1 MNYITSFFMK
11 SFFSKILIVLISLS
25 VITESVSAYG
35 MSRYRSRTQSSYY
48 NNRGYVAPAPQ
59 YNNGY
64 NTYNNYQTPV
74 VSCPNFSN
82 ASVSIGTL
90 PNGLNISV
98 SSYDSALQTCIRST
112 AWASYFTRFG
122 NSVNFSVVNTTLGVQ
137 MTATSYDSYT
147 ISSIQNTSW
156 VSIINGIQGYS
167 YSPYY
172 NQPQYSYP
180 QYQNNPSYNY
190 NNNPY
195 YYNNQYQY
203 NPPVYDNSSRRG
215 SVVFG
220 NTNQIARSL
229 TYVSNGVQMNFTSN
243 DYNTMNYLQRF
254 SFTYLFSHLGG
265 VSVSQ
270 SNISGGIQVTV
281 TSGSTSTIQEIQ
293 NIGSVL
299 VYQ

>member
-35 MSRYRSRTQSSYY
+35 VSRYRSRTHSSYY
-48 NNRGYVAPAPQ
+48 NNYGYVAPAPQ
-59 YNNGY
+59 YNRG
-64 NTYNNYQTPV
+64 YNNYYTPV

-147 ISSIQNTSW
+147 ISSIQNTPW
-156 VSIINGIQGYS
+156 ASIISGIQGYS

-172 NQPQYSYP
+172 NQPQYWYP

-190 NNNPY
+190 NN
-195 YYNNQYQY
+195 QYQY
-203 NPPVYDNSSRRG
+203 NQPYNQYSYTPPVYDNSSRRG

-220 NTNQIARSL
+220 NTSQIARSL
-229 TYVSNGVQMNFTSN
+229 TYVSSGVQMNFTSN
-243 DYNTMNYLQRF
+243 DYNTMSYLQRF

-281 TSGSTSTIQEIQ
+281 TAGSSSTIQEIQ